1 MRVAALR
8 WVPCPCRLPEFPYE
22 VMRIDD
28 WPGTGAKR
36 LWIDHTPYMLGSR
49 DVEFAYKSDDER
61 RKRLKDLGVSFSG
74 KLD

>member
-1 MRVAALR
+1 
-8 WVPCPCRLPEFPYE
+8 
-22 VMRIDD
+22 MRIDD